1 MKKKWMIVLLIV
13 IAVASGGG
21 YFWYQKSHAPQKDN
35 YTVGAVSRG
44 TIGLTIDATGTIE
57 PVNSVDLSATASGT
71 LEKVY
76 VKQNE
81 KVTKGET
88 LAMIESK
95 ALTSMMKQTQNTLAN
110 KESYYERLAGLYEK
124 GAIPYQEMD
133 NARMDYLNAQAAY
146 DKAQADVNDTVITSP
161 MDGVV
166 IGEPMKE
173 GETVSQGL
181 SSQMVIVTVAD
192 LSSMRIELLVDE
204 TDIGE
209 VAVGEGVEFTVDAY
223 PNRTFHGVVSD
234 ISKKQYS
241 ASGSTS
247 SSSSSVVYYTVY
259 VDINKDELEGLYPSM
274 TARAVIK
281 GRESVDALTVPVT
294 AIRSDSEG
302 SYVYVKEGADVKK
315 TYVTTGISTEKEIE
329 VTSGLS
335 EGQEIVVSGTVSQE
349 KTSTPIRTIATAR
362 EVRCDGEEREIG
374 CSHPLDGYRQE
385 LLYREAGGA
394 CPDEDRSYDLQGGVC
409 LYHGALGR
417 WEIDVDEHP
426 RLSRSS
432 ESRLLQ
438 ARWGRG
444 REARGQCA
452 GLYQKSQ
459 DRFRLPKL

>member
-1 MKKKWMIVLLIV
+1 MKKKWMVVLLIV
-13 IAVASGGG
+13 IAVAAGGG

-95 ALTSMMKQTQNTLAN
+95 ALTSMMKQTQNTLTN

-209 VAVGEGVEFTVDAY
+209 VAVGQKVEFTVDAY

-349 KTSTPIRTIATAR
+349 KTSTPTNKNNRH
-362 EVRCDGEEREIG
+362 G
-374 CSHPLDGYRQE
+374 P
-385 LLYREAGGA
+385 GG
-394 CPDEDRSYDLQGGVC
+394 PV
-409 LYHGALGR
+409 
-417 WEIDVDEHP
+417 
-426 RLSRSS
+426 
-432 ESRLLQ
+432 
-438 ARWGRG
+438 
-444 REARGQCA
+444 
-452 GLYQKSQ
+452 
-459 DRFRLPKL
+459 

>member
-13 IAVASGGG
+13 IAVAAGGG

-44 TIGLTIDATGTIE
+44 SIGLTIDATGTIE

-110 KESYYERLAGLYEK
+110 KESYYERLAGLYAK

-209 VAVGEGVEFTVDAY
+209 VAVGQKVEFTVDAY

-259 VDINKDELEGLYPSM
+259 VDINKDELDGLYPSM

-349 KTSTPIRTIATAR
+349 KTSTPTNKNNHH
-362 EVRCDGEEREIG
+362 G
-374 CSHPLDGYRQE
+374 P
-385 LLYREAGGA
+385 GG
-394 CPDEDRSYDLQGGVC
+394 PV
-409 LYHGALGR
+409 
-417 WEIDVDEHP
+417 
-426 RLSRSS
+426 
-432 ESRLLQ
+432 
-438 ARWGRG
+438 
-444 REARGQCA
+444 
-452 GLYQKSQ
+452 
-459 DRFRLPKL
+459 

>member
-1 MKKKWMIVLLIV
+1 MKKKWIIILLIV
-13 IAVASGGG
+13 IAVAVGGG
-21 YFWYQKSHAPQKDN
+21 YFWYQKSYAPQKDN

-124 GAIPYQEMD
+124 GAIPYQDMD
-133 NARMDYLNAQAAY
+133 NARLDYLNAQAAY

-209 VAVGEGVEFTVDAY
+209 VVVGQGVEFTVDAY

-329 VTSGLS
+329 VVSGLS

-349 KTSTPIRTIATAR
+349 KTSTPTNKNNRH
-362 EVRCDGEEREIG
+362 G
-374 CSHPLDGYRQE
+374 P
-385 LLYREAGGA
+385 GG
-394 CPDEDRSYDLQGGVC
+394 SM
-409 LYHGALGR
+409 
-417 WEIDVDEHP
+417 
-426 RLSRSS
+426 
-432 ESRLLQ
+432 
-438 ARWGRG
+438 
-444 REARGQCA
+444 
-452 GLYQKSQ
+452 
-459 DRFRLPKL
+459 

>member
-13 IAVASGGG
+13 IAVAAGGG

-173 GETVSQGL
+173 G
-181 SSQMVIVTVAD
+181 
-192 LSSMRIELLVDE
+192 
-204 TDIGE
+204 
-209 VAVGEGVEFTVDAY
+209 
-223 PNRTFHGVVSD
+223 
-234 ISKKQYS
+234 
-241 ASGSTS
+241 
-247 SSSSSVVYYTVY
+247 
-259 VDINKDELEGLYPSM
+259 
-274 TARAVIK
+274 
-281 GRESVDALTVPVT
+281 
-294 AIRSDSEG
+294 
-302 SYVYVKEGADVKK
+302 
-315 TYVTTGISTEKEIE
+315 
-329 VTSGLS
+329 
-335 EGQEIVVSGTVSQE
+335 
-349 KTSTPIRTIATAR
+349 
-362 EVRCDGEEREIG
+362 
-374 CSHPLDGYRQE
+374 
-385 LLYREAGGA
+385 
-394 CPDEDRSYDLQGGVC
+394 
-409 LYHGALGR
+409 
-417 WEIDVDEHP
+417 
-426 RLSRSS
+426 
-432 ESRLLQ
+432 
-438 ARWGRG
+438 
-444 REARGQCA
+444 
-452 GLYQKSQ
+452 
-459 DRFRLPKL
+459 

>member
-1 MKKKWMIVLLIV
+1 
-13 IAVASGGG
+13 
-21 YFWYQKSHAPQKDN
+21 
-35 YTVGAVSRG
+35 
-44 TIGLTIDATGTIE
+44 
-57 PVNSVDLSATASGT
+57 
-71 LEKVY
+71 
-76 VKQNE
+76 
-81 KVTKGET
+81 
-88 LAMIESK
+88 
-95 ALTSMMKQTQNTLAN
+95 
-110 KESYYERLAGLYEK
+110 
-124 GAIPYQEMD
+124 
-133 NARMDYLNAQAAY
+133 
-146 DKAQADVNDTVITSP
+146 
-161 MDGVV
+161 
-166 IGEPMKE
+166 MKE

-209 VAVGEGVEFTVDAY
+209 VAVGQKVEFTVDAY

-335 EGQEIVVSGTVSQE
+335 EGQEIVISGTVSQE
-349 KTSTPIRTIATAR
+349 KTSTPTNKNNRH
-362 EVRCDGEEREIG
+362 G
-374 CSHPLDGYRQE
+374 P
-385 LLYREAGGA
+385 GG
-394 CPDEDRSYDLQGGVC
+394 PV
-409 LYHGALGR
+409 
-417 WEIDVDEHP
+417 
-426 RLSRSS
+426 
-432 ESRLLQ
+432 
-438 ARWGRG
+438 
-444 REARGQCA
+444 
-452 GLYQKSQ
+452 
-459 DRFRLPKL
+459 